1 MLSIAAILKNEQPYI
16 LEWLAYHL
24 VLGIEDFYIAD
35 NISSD
40 GGSELLV
47 LLDKANFITRI
58 EHPTKK

>member
-16 LEWLAYHL
+16 LEWLAYHM

-40 GGSELLV
+40 G
-47 LLDKANFITRI
+47 R
-58 EHPTKK
+58 